1 MVDMMIELGPDSF
14 APTQRNLNAGSG
26 GNLNPRRAIMRKP
39 HMELTPQAYKWIFD
53 RAREVSDAV
62 WRARSHRSALRP
74 TGGARQLPGCVCDRP
89 TGANAV
95 SRGVENGYTAR
106 LSSAT

>member
-39 HMELTPQAYKWIFD
+39 HMALTSQADKWIFD
-53 RAREVSDAV
+53 RLEKPLMRSGALDLTDPRFDLPAV
-62 WRARSHRSALRP
+62 QDSSPGVFATVPQVP
-74 TGGARQLPGCVCDRP
+74 TQSP
-89 TGANAV
+89 
-95 SRGVENGYTAR
+95 EE
-106 LSSAT
+106 